1 MPLPTPKDESQEVFA
16 DRCMVDGVMNNE
28 YPDSEQRFAVCM
40 SQYKAKE
47 ADSEKKLNKPFRTP
61 DGPGK
66 FAVYV
71 RNAKDNVVK
80 VTFGDSSM
88 EIKRDDKNA
97 RKSFRAR
104 HKCDTNPGPKWK
116 AKYWSC
122 RMWEEGKSVSDVLA
136 YDYKKEYKTY
146 MAKKG
151 YQTGDIVHA
160 ISTMLPGDELPED
173 IQYLPPGTHNITAT
187 KNGKPAELTV
197 AVGAETAELLQNSF
211 ASITA
216 GDKEQVFIDFNHDDS
231 EASGWITG
239 FYWAGADPEAGGVR
253 AKVEWTKAGEE
264 ALQGRNFRKFSPTFT
279 LNSKGEIEGTTL
291 NAGGLVNRP
300 AFKDITPIVASDGGY
315 QNPDSKM
322 ADITDEDKKNQEAS
336 GQDDSKKK
344 DEVSAEDKLAEVK
357 KENETL
363 KAKIKA
369 LENDKEKE
377 QEVAAQ
383 AAVTKATEDGRIPP
397 KDEDVKAKWVSI
409 LNHDPS
415 AIMALE
421 ALPVNPAFQRVVQ
434 AKRQEDGE
442 IGTNSEAQ
450 MRAAKEYQAKN
461 GSSFEQAWDA
471 TRYDRPQLFN

>member
-1 MPLPTPKDESQEVFA
+1 MPLPTPDGEPKSEFISS
-16 DRCMVDGVMNNE
+16 CMANDTMKKE
-28 YPDSEQRFAVCM
+28 FPDKGQRLAVCN
-40 SQYKAKE
+40 SQYKAKG
-47 ADSEKKLNKPFRTP
+47 F
-61 DGPGK
+61 
-66 FAVYV
+66 
-71 RNAKDNVVK
+71 
-80 VTFGDSSM
+80 
-88 EIKRDDKNA
+88 
-97 RKSFRAR
+97 
-104 HKCDTNPGPKWK
+104 
-116 AKYWSC
+116 
-122 RMWEEGKSVSDVLA
+122 EE
-136 YDYKKEYKTY
+136 
-146 MAKKG
+146 
-151 YQTGDIVHA
+151 QDIVHA
-160 ISTMLPGDELPED
+160 ISTMLPGDELPDD

-300 AFKDITPIVASDGGY
+300 AFKDITPIVASDGEY
-315 QNPDSKM
+315 QKTDSNM
-322 ADITDEDKKNQEAS
+322 AEIKEEKTKEEILS
-336 GQDDSKKK
+336 QDDSKKK
-344 DEVSAEDKLAEVK
+344 EEVSAQEKLAEVK

-383 AAVTKATEDGRIPP
+383 AAVDKATEDGRIPP

>member
-1 MPLPTPKDESQEVFA
+1 MPLPTPNGEPKDEFVSS
-16 DRCMVDGVMNNE
+16 CMANDTMKE
-28 YPDSEQRFAVCM
+28 EFPDKGQRLAVCN
-40 SQYKAKE
+40 SQYKAKG
-47 ADSEKKLNKPFRTP
+47 F
-61 DGPGK
+61 
-66 FAVYV
+66 
-71 RNAKDNVVK
+71 
-80 VTFGDSSM
+80 
-88 EIKRDDKNA
+88 
-97 RKSFRAR
+97 
-104 HKCDTNPGPKWK
+104 
-116 AKYWSC
+116 
-122 RMWEEGKSVSDVLA
+122 EE
-136 YDYKKEYKTY
+136 
-146 MAKKG
+146 
-151 YQTGDIVHA
+151 QDIVHA
-160 ISTMLPGDELPED
+160 ISTMLPGDDLPED

-197 AVGAETAELLQNSF
+197 DVGAETAELLQNSF
-211 ASITA
+211 ATITA

-300 AFKDITPIVASDGGY
+300 AFKDITPIVASDGEY
-315 QNPDSKM
+315 QKTDSNM
-322 ADITDEDKKNQEAS
+322 AEIKEEKIKEEVLN
-336 GQDDSKKK
+336 QDDSKKK
-344 DEVSAEDKLAEVK
+344 EEVSAQEKLAEVK

-369 LENDKEKE
+369 MESDKEKE

-383 AAVTKATEDGRIPP
+383 SAVDKATEDGRIPP

-409 LNHDPS
+409 LNNDPS

-421 ALPVNPAFQRVVQ
+421 ALPVNPVFQRVVQ
-434 AKRQEDGE
+434 AKRQEDGSMD
-442 IGTNSEAQ
+442 TNGEAQ

-461 GSSFEQAWDA
+461 GSSFEQAWEA